1 MAKKINFEQLLE
13 YVVNG
18 ETAKADEL
26 FHQLVVLKSR
36 EIYENIIESELED
49 VDIDEASE
57 EDDEEEMD
65 EATES
70 DDEEMDE
77 STDDEEMDE
86 STEEEEMD
94 ENFGME
100 AFGGDETDDLAH
112 DVGDEGDSDDDGMD
126 MDDGDDDFGGDEE
139 GSEGDRISDL
149 EDQLADLRAAFDQL
163 MGDEANEPEH
173 HDGVDD
179 PDFGGMDS
187 DDDMGDD
194 EDEGMMPGAFEEE
207 IESIDLSP
215 AEQMREYVEKIG
227 SWEKEP
233 TSKEGDEVAKGGKYT
248 TNTKSVVAGKNDM
261 GGTAK
266 NIVNGGTQSSPVE
279 QNKGNLKGNGVM
291 NGKPKDMNTGNV
303 NKVGGTNVKQFY
315 KANTKGHGAE
325 KKGEAEGKLWGNG
338 GSAGSINTKS
348 PLNKGK

>member
-179 PDFGGMDS
+179 PDFSGMDG
-187 DDDMGDD
+187 DDDMGGD

-215 AEQMREYVEKIG
+215 AAQMREYVEKIG
-227 SWEKEP
+227 SWEKAGIGG
-233 TSKEGDEVAKGGKYT
+233 EGSEVAKGGKYT

-279 QNKGNLKGNGVM
+279 ANKGNLKGNGVM

-303 NKVGGTNVKQFY
+303 NVVGGTNTKQFY

>member
-77 STDDEEMDE
+77 STEDEDMDE

-100 AFGGDETDDLAH
+100 AFGGDETDDLAN
-112 DVGDEGDSDDDGMD
+112 DIGDEGDSDDDGMD
-126 MDDGDDDFGGDEE
+126 MDSDDDMGGEE

-173 HDGVDD
+173 HDGMDD
-179 PDFGGMDS
+179 PDFGGMDDGGS
-187 DDDMGDD
+187 DMDDD

-261 GGTAK
+261 GGSAK

-279 QNKGNLKGNGVM
+279 QNKGNLKGNGVL

>member
-1 MAKKINFEQLLE
+1 MANKINFEQLLE

-36 EIYENIIESELED
+36 EIYENIIESELDD
-49 VDIDEASE
+49 VDIDESSE
-57 EDDEEEMD
+57 EDEEEMD

-70 DDEEMDE
+70 DE
-77 STDDEEMDE
+77 EEMDE

-100 AFGGDETDDLAH
+100 AMGGDETDDLMH

-126 MDDGDDDFGGDEE
+126 MDSDDMDHDEE
-139 GSEGDRISDL
+139 GEEDRISDL
-149 EDQLADLRAAFDQL
+149 EDQLADLRAAFDSL
-163 MGDEANEPEH
+163 MADEKHEPEH
-173 HDGVDD
+173 NDGVDD
-179 PDFGGMDS
+179 PDFGGEEDDEEEMD
-187 DDDMGDD
+187 DE

-207 IESIDLSP
+207 IEAIDLSP

-227 SWEKEP
+227 SWEKQA
-233 TSKEGDEVAKGGKYT
+233 TSKEGDEVAKGGRYT
-248 TNTKSVVAGKNDM
+248 TNTKSVVASKNDM

-266 NIVNGGTQSSPVE
+266 NIAQGG
-279 QNKGNLKGNGVM
+279 KGTEVFANQGQLKGDGVL

-303 NKVGGTNVKQFY
+303 NKVGGTNTKQFY

-338 GSAGSINTKS
+338 GSAGATNTKS
-348 PLNKGK
+348 LFK

>member
-57 EDDEEEMD
+57 EDEEEMD
-65 EATES
+65 EATEE
-70 DDEEMDE
+70 EEMDE
-77 STDDEEMDE
+77 ATEEEDMDE

-100 AFGGDETDDLAH
+100 AFGGDETDDLAN

-126 MDDGDDDFGGDEE
+126 IDDGDDDFGGDEE

-173 HDGVDD
+173 HDGMDD
-179 PDFGGMDS
+179 PDFGGMDGA
-187 DDDMGDD
+187 DMGDD

-248 TNTKSVVAGKNDM
+248 TNTKSVVASKNDM
-261 GGTAK
+261 GGSAK

-279 QNKGNLKGNGVM
+279 QNKGNLKGNGVL

>member
-70 DDEEMDE
+70 DEEEMDE
-77 STDDEEMDE
+77 ATESDEEEMDE

-100 AFGGDETDDLAH
+100 AFGGDETDDMMH
-112 DVGDEGDSDDDGMD
+112 DIGDEGESDDDGMD
-126 MDDGDDDFGGDEE
+126 MDDGDDDMGHDEGGEE
-139 GSEGDRISDL
+139 DRISDL
-149 EDQLADLRAAFDQL
+149 EDQLADLRAAFDSL
-163 MGDEANEPEH
+163 MADEKHEPEH
-173 HDGVDD
+173 NDGVDD
-179 PDFGGMDS
+179 PDFSGMDS
-187 DDDMGDD
+187 DEDDE

-215 AEQMREYVEKIG
+215 AAQMREYVEKIG
-227 SWEKEP
+227 SWEKEG
-233 TSKEGDEVAKGGKYT
+233 TTKEGNEVAKGGKYT
-248 TNTKSVVAGKNDM
+248 TNTKSVVASKNDM

-266 NIVNGGTQSSPVE
+266 NIAQGGTQQSPVE
-279 QNKGNLKGNGVM
+279 ANKGQLKGDGVL

>member
-26 FHQLVVLKSR
+26 FHQLVVQKSR
-36 EIYENIIESELED
+36 EIYEGLIEDEMKD
-49 VDIDEASE
+49 VDIDEESE
-57 EDDEEEMD
+57 EEDEDQVDEE
-65 EATES
+65 TEE

-77 STDDEEMDE
+77 SLEVTFSETDDAED
-86 STEEEEMD
+86 D
-94 ENFGME
+94 
-100 AFGGDETDDLAH
+100 FGGDPTDDLAA
-112 DVGDEGDSDDDGMD
+112 DVGDDGESDDDGMD
-126 MDDGDDDFGGDEE
+126 MGMDDMGGDE
-139 GSEGDRISDL
+139 GGTDHDVLMDLKSD
-149 EDQLADLRAAFDQL
+149 LADLMAKFDSL
-163 MGDEANEPEH
+163 MADEKNEPEH
-173 HDGVDD
+173 NDGVDD
-179 PDFGGMDS
+179 PDFSDMDDNDG
-187 DDDMGDD
+187 DDDMAGDEEDD
-194 EDEGMMPGAFEEE
+194 EEDEDMSHGTFEEE
-207 IESIDLSP
+207 IEAIDLSP

-227 SWEKEP
+227 SWEKTGT
-233 TSKEGDEVAKGGKYT
+233 TSEGDEVGKGGRYT

-266 NIVNGGTQSSPVE
+266 NIAQGGTQQSPVE
-279 QNKGNLKGNGVM
+279 QNKGQLKGDGVL

>member
-57 EDDEEEMD
+57 EDEEEMD
-65 EATES
+65 EATEE
-70 DDEEMDE
+70 EEMDE
-77 STDDEEMDE
+77 ATEEEDMDE

-100 AFGGDETDDLAH
+100 AFGGDETDDLAN

-126 MDDGDDDFGGDEE
+126 RDDGDDDFGGDEE

-173 HDGVDD
+173 HDGMND
-179 PDFGGMDS
+179 PDFGGMDDGGS
-187 DDDMGDD
+187 DMDDD

-261 GGTAK
+261 GGSAK

-279 QNKGNLKGNGVM
+279 QNKGNLKGNGVL

>member
-70 DDEEMDE
+70 DEEEMDE
-77 STDDEEMDE
+77 SMDDEEMDE
-86 STEEEEMD
+86 SSEEEEMD

-126 MDDGDDDFGGDEE
+126 MDDGDDDFGSDEE

-179 PDFGGMDS
+179 PDFGGMDGEE
-187 DDDMGDD
+187 DDE

-215 AEQMREYVEKIG
+215 SEQMREYVEKIG
-227 SWEKEP
+227 AWEKQA

-279 QNKGNLKGNGVM
+279 ANKGNLKGNGVM

-303 NKVGGTNVKQFY
+303 NVVGGTNTKQFY

>member
-1 MAKKINFEQLLE
+1 MANKINFEQLLE

-36 EIYENIIESELED
+36 EIYENIIESDLED

-65 EATES
+65 EATEE
-70 DDEEMDE
+70 D
-77 STDDEEMDE
+77 
-86 STEEEEMD
+86 EEEMD

-100 AFGGDETDDLAH
+100 AMGGDETDDLMH
-112 DVGDEGDSDDDGMD
+112 DVGDEGESDDDGMD
-126 MDDGDDDFGGDEE
+126 MDDDDMDHDEE
-139 GSEGDRISDL
+139 GEEDRISDL
-149 EDQLADLRAAFDQL
+149 EDALSDLRAEFDSL
-163 MGDEANEPEH
+163 MRDEKNEPEH

-179 PDFGGMDS
+179 PDFSGEEDDEEEMD
-187 DDDMGDD
+187 DE

-207 IESIDLSP
+207 VEAIDLSP

-227 SWEKEP
+227 AWEKQA
-233 TSKEGDEVAKGGKYT
+233 TGKEGDEVAKGGKYT
-248 TNTKSVVAGKNDM
+248 TNTKSVVASKNDM

-266 NIVNGGTQSSPVE
+266 NIAQGG
-279 QNKGNLKGNGVM
+279 KGTEVFANQGQLKGDGVL

-303 NKVGGTNVKQFY
+303 NKVGGTNTKQFY

-325 KKGEAEGKLWGNG
+325 KKGESEGKYWGTG
-338 GSAGSINTKS
+338 GAAGGTNTKS
-348 PLNKGK
+348 LFK

>member
-26 FHQLVVLKSR
+26 FHQLVVQKSR
-36 EIYENIIESELED
+36 EIYEGLIEDEMKD
-49 VDIDEASE
+49 VDIDEAS

-70 DDEEMDE
+70 DDEEME
-77 STDDEEMDE
+77 EGIEVTFAETDDEAD
-86 STEEEEMD
+86 
-94 ENFGME
+94 
-100 AFGGDETDDLAH
+100 AFGGDATDDLAA
-112 DVGDEGDSDDDGMD
+112 DVGDDGESDDDGMD
-126 MDDGDDDFGGDEE
+126 MGGDDDMGMGGE
-139 GSEGDRISDL
+139 GGSDHDVL
-149 EDQLADLRAAFDQL
+149 MDLKSDLADLMAKFDSL
-163 MGDEANEPEH
+163 MGDEMNEPEH
-173 HDGVDD
+173 NDGVDD
-179 PDFGGMDS
+179 PDFSDMDDNDG
-187 DDDMGDD
+187 DDDMSGDD
-194 EDEGMMPGAFEEE
+194 EEEDEGMTHGAFDEE
-207 IESIDLSP
+207 IEEIDLSP

-227 SWEKEP
+227 SWEKTGT
-233 TSKEGDEVAKGGKYT
+233 TSEGDEVGKGGRYT
-248 TNTKSVVAGKNDM
+248 TNTKSIVASKNDM

-279 QNKGNLKGNGVM
+279 ANKGNLKGNGVL

-338 GSAGSINTKS
+338 GSAGAMNTKS
-348 PLNKGK
+348 LLNKGK

>member
-18 ETAKADEL
+18 ESAKAEEL
-26 FHQLVVLKSR
+26 FHQLVVQKSR
-36 EIYENIIESELED
+36 EIYEGLIEDEMKD
-49 VDIDEASE
+49 VDLDEESD
-57 EDDEEEMD
+57 EDDEEMD
-65 EATES
+65 EATDS
-70 DDEEMDE
+70 DDEEME
-77 STDDEEMDE
+77 EGIEVTFAETDDEDD
-86 STEEEEMD
+86 S
-94 ENFGME
+94 
-100 AFGGDETDDLAH
+100 FGGDPTDDLAT
-112 DVGDEGDSDDDGMD
+112 DVGDDGESDDDGMD
-126 MDDGDDDFGGDEE
+126 MDNGDMDGIDMGGE
-139 GSEGDRISDL
+139 GGTDHDVLMDLKSD
-149 EDQLADLRAAFDQL
+149 LADLMAKFDSL
-163 MGDEANEPEH
+163 MGDEMNEPEH
-173 HDGVDD
+173 NDGVDD
-179 PDFGGMDS
+179 PDFSSMDDNDG
-187 DDDMGDD
+187 DDDMADD
-194 EDEGMMPGAFEEE
+194 EEDDEEDEGMTSGAFQEE
-207 IESIDLSP
+207 IEEIDLSP

-227 SWEKEP
+227 SWEK
-233 TSKEGDEVAKGGKYT
+233 TGTTAEGEEVGKGGRYT

-266 NIVNGGTQSSPVE
+266 NIAQGGTQSSPVE
-279 QNKGNLKGNGVM
+279 ANKGNLKGNAVL

>member
-1 MAKKINFEQLLE
+1 MANKINFEQLLE

-26 FHQLVVLKSR
+26 FHQLVVQKSR
-36 EIYENIIESELED
+36 EIYEGLIEDEMKD
-49 VDIDEASE
+49 VDLEEESE
-57 EDDEEEMD
+57 EDDEEMD

-70 DDEEMDE
+70 DEEEME
-77 STDDEEMDE
+77 EGLEVTFAETDDETDPM
-86 STEEEEMD
+86 
-94 ENFGME
+94 
-100 AFGGDETDDLAH
+100 GGDPTDDLIG
-112 DVGDEGDSDDDGMD
+112 DVGSDGESDDDGMD
-126 MDDGDDDFGGDEE
+126 MGMDDMGGAE
-139 GSEGDRISDL
+139 GGTDHDVLMDLKSD
-149 EDQLADLRAAFDQL
+149 LADLMAKFDSL
-163 MGDEANEPEH
+163 MGDEMNEPEH
-173 HDGVDD
+173 NDGVDD
-179 PDFGGMDS
+179 PDFSGMDDNDG
-187 DDDMGDD
+187 DDDMAGDEEDD
-194 EDEGMMPGAFEEE
+194 EEEDETSESSVFEEE
-207 IESIDLSP
+207 IEEIDLSP

-227 SWEKEP
+227 SWEKTGT
-233 TSKEGDEVAKGGKYT
+233 TSEGEEVGKGGRYT
-248 TNTKSVVAGKNDM
+248 TNTKSIVASKNDM

-266 NIVNGGTQSSPVE
+266 NIAQGGTQQSPVE
-279 QNKGNLKGNGVM
+279 ANKGNLKGNGVM

>member
-1 MAKKINFEQLLE
+1 MANKINFEQLLE

-57 EDDEEEMD
+57 EDEEEMD

-70 DDEEMDE
+70 DEEEMDE
-77 STDDEEMDE
+77 STDEEEMDE

-126 MDDGDDDFGGDEE
+126 MDSDDMGHDEGGEE
-139 GSEGDRISDL
+139 DRISDL

-173 HDGVDD
+173 HDGMDD
-179 PDFGGMDS
+179 PDFGGMDDAGS
-187 DDDMGDD
+187 DMDDE

-248 TNTKSVVAGKNDM
+248 TNTKSVVASKNDM
-261 GGTAK
+261 GGSAK
-266 NIVNGGTQSSPVE
+266 NIVNGGTQSSPE
-279 QNKGNLKGNGVM
+279 
-291 NGKPKDMNTGNV
+291 
-303 NKVGGTNVKQFY
+303 
-315 KANTKGHGAE
+315 
-325 KKGEAEGKLWGNG
+325 
-338 GSAGSINTKS
+338 
-348 PLNKGK
+348 

>member
-1 MAKKINFEQLLE
+1 MANKINFEQLLE

-57 EDDEEEMD
+57 EDDEEMD
-65 EATES
+65 ETTES

-77 STDDEEMDE
+77 STEDEDMDE

-100 AFGGDETDDLAH
+100 AFGGDDTDDLAN
-112 DVGDEGDSDDDGMD
+112 DIGDEGDSDDDGMD
-126 MDDGDDDFGGDEE
+126 MDDGDDDMGGEEGGD
-139 GSEGDRISDL
+139 GDRISDL

-173 HDGVDD
+173 HDGMDD
-179 PDFGGMDS
+179 PDFGGMDGGS
-187 DDDMGDD
+187 EMDDD

-261 GGTAK
+261 GGSAK

-279 QNKGNLKGNGVM
+279 QNKGNLKGNGVL

>member
-1 MAKKINFEQLLE
+1 MANKINFEQLLE

-36 EIYENIIESELED
+36 EIYENIIESDLED

-70 DDEEMDE
+70 DEEEMDE
-77 STDDEEMDE
+77 A
-86 STEEEEMD
+86 TEEEDEEMD

-100 AFGGDETDDLAH
+100 AMGGDETDDLMH
-112 DVGDEGDSDDDGMD
+112 DVGDEGESDDDGMD
-126 MDDGDDDFGGDEE
+126 MDDSEDDMDHDEE
-139 GSEGDRISDL
+139 GEEDRISDL
-149 EDQLADLRAAFDQL
+149 EDQLADLRAAFDSL
-163 MGDEANEPEH
+163 MADEKHEPEH
-173 HDGVDD
+173 NDGIDD
-179 PDFGGMDS
+179 PDFSGMDDS
-187 DDDMGDD
+187 EEDDE

-207 IESIDLSP
+207 VEAIDLSP
-215 AEQMREYVEKIG
+215 AEQMREYVEKIS

-233 TSKEGDEVAKGGKYT
+233 TGKEGDEVAKGGRYT
-248 TNTKSVVAGKNDM
+248 TNTKSIVASKNDM

-266 NIVNGGTQSSPVE
+266 NIAQGG
-279 QNKGNLKGNGVM
+279 KGTEVFANQGQLKGDGVL

-303 NKVGGTNVKQFY
+303 NKVGGTNTKQFY

-325 KKGEAEGKLWGNG
+325 KKGEGEGKYWGTG
-338 GSAGSINTKS
+338 GAASGTNTKS
-348 PLNKGK
+348 LFK